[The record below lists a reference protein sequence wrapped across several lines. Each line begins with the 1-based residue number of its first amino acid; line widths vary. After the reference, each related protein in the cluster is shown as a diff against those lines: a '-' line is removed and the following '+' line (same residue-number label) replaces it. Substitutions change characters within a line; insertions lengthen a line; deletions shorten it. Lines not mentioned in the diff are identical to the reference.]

1 MSELKRPERCVNFE
15 SIKPELREITEFYT
29 RKVKDYLHCLK
40 QLNEYADELENEISV
55 LKETPK
61 VEVLLDDM
69 AKPLVVVPKFFANWF
84 ENQLKNNEL
93 KKFDGNDVFRI
104 IQDVIKISND
114 ENTWEDYGV
123 TDEIAK
129 FAEDNEEL
137 FLNLIVN
144 CSFKVGYTV
153 EKEKKYILK
162 HIDLSEQYNSVSSY
176 LVHASSTKLQHE
188 SYVKAV
194 DMSKIK
200 QCHFTQ
206 SEIDKLNVGS
216 YEQIEVKV
224 EEVEK

>member
-1 MSELKRPERCVNFE
+1 MSEFKKDLEKSMKLGKVFHERESFDSVFLIYKRDIERIFHDWQ
-15 SIKPELREITEFYT
+15 P
-29 RKVKDYLHCLK
+29 
-40 QLNEYADELENEISV
+40 
-55 LKETPK
+55 P
-61 VEVLLDDM
+61 
-69 AKPLVVVPKFFANWF
+69 KPLVKIPQFMADWF
-84 ENQLKNNEL
+84 EYQLKNNNDL
-93 KKFDGNDVFRI
+93 DKFGGNDIFRI
-104 IQDVIKISND
+104 IQDVIKVSND
-114 ENTWEDYGV
+114 ESTWEDYGI

-162 HIDLSEQYNSVSSY
+162 HIDLSKQYNYNFLY
-176 LVHASSTKLQHE
+176 LSHGRNIELGHE
-188 SYVKAV
+188 RIAKGI
-194 DMSKIK
+194 DMSKIE

>member
-1 MSELKRPERCVNFE
+1 MSNFE
-15 SIKPELREITEFYT
+15 HRITEDSTEFEKAFLKIYDGNLWT
-29 RKVKDYLHCLK
+29 ALKKMKDW
-40 QLNEYADELENEISV
+40 Q
-55 LKETPK
+55 PP
-61 VEVLLDDM
+61 
-69 AKPLVVVPKFFANWF
+69 KPLVEVPKFFADWF
-84 ENQLKNNEL
+84 ENQLKNNES

-104 IQDVIKISND
+104 IQDVIKVSNG
-114 ENTWEDYGV
+114 ESTWEDYGI

-144 CSFKVGYTV
+144 CSLGYGYTV

-176 LVHASSTKLQHE
+176 LAHAPSTKLQHE

-224 EEVEK
+224 EEVE

>member
-1 MSELKRPERCVNFE
+1 MSEFEKELDAKIKSGEIMEERYKNGCIVSYFA
-15 SIKPELREITEFYT
+15 SF
-29 RKVKDYLHCLK
+29 KDIVSTFK
-40 QLNEYADELENEISV
+40 DWQ
-55 LKETPK
+55 PP
-61 VEVLLDDM
+61 
-69 AKPLVVVPKFFANWF
+69 KPLVVVPKFFADWF
-84 ENQLKNNEL
+84 ENQLKNNES
-93 KKFDGNDVFRI
+93 KKFDGNTIFRI
-104 IQDVIKISND
+104 IQDVIKVSND
-114 ENTWEDYGV
+114 ESTWEDYGI

-144 CSFKVGYTV
+144 CSLGYGYTV

-162 HIDLSEQYNSVSSY
+162 HIDLSKLSTDDSLY
-176 LVHASSTKLQHE
+176 LAHSNFAKLQHVR
-188 SYVKAV
+188 YLKDV

-224 EEVEK
+224 EEVE

>member
-1 MSELKRPERCVNFE
+1 MSEFTEKLRSSELIWNAVNEVDKDQADVGFL
-15 SIKPELREITEFYT
+15 IEIIRNEF
-29 RKVKDYLHCLK
+29 KDW
-40 QLNEYADELENEISV
+40 Q
-55 LKETPK
+55 PPQ
-61 VEVLLDDM
+61 
-69 AKPLVVVPKFFANWF
+69 PLVVVPQFVADWF
-84 ENQLKNNEL
+84 ENKLKNNES
-93 KKFDGNDVFRI
+93 KKFDGNDIFRI

-114 ENTWEDYGV
+114 ENTWEDYGI

-144 CSFKVGYTV
+144 CSLGYGYTV

-162 HIDLSEQYNSVSSY
+162 HIDLSKLSTDDSLY
-176 LVHASSTKLQHE
+176 LAHSNFAKLQHVR
-188 SYVKAV
+188 YLKDV

-224 EEVEK
+224 EEVE

>member
-1 MSELKRPERCVNFE
+1 MSDFE
-15 SIKPELREITEFYT
+15 YYLLSDVDVSARTYDNVFYSEKT
-29 RKVKDYLHCLK
+29 LVKHFKDWQPPK
-40 QLNEYADELENEISV
+40 QLLKIPRFMAD
-55 LKETPK
+55 
-61 VEVLLDDM
+61 
-69 AKPLVVVPKFFANWF
+69 WF
-84 ENQLKNNEL
+84 EYQLKNNNDL
-93 KKFDGNDVFRI
+93 DKFDGNDVFRI
-104 IQDVIKISND
+104 IQDVIKVSND
-114 ENTWEDYGV
+114 ESTWEDYGI

-144 CSFKVGYTV
+144 CSLGYGYTV

-176 LVHASSTKLQHE
+176 LAHAPSTKLQHE
-188 SYVKAV
+188 SYLKDV

-206 SEIDKLNVGS
+206 SEIDKLNTGS

-224 EEVEK
+224 EEVE

>member
-61 VEVLLDDM
+61 IEVLLDDTAETSVIPQFM
-69 AKPLVVVPKFFANWF
+69 ADWF
-84 ENQLKNNEL
+84 ENQLKNNES

-104 IQDVIKISND
+104 IQDVIKVSND
-114 ENTWEDYGV
+114 ESTWEDYGI
-123 TDEIAK
+123 TDEIVK

-144 CSFKVGYTV
+144 CSLGNGYTV

-176 LVHASSTKLQHE
+176 LAHAPSTKLQHE

-216 YEQIEVKV
+216 YEQIEVRV
-224 EEVEK
+224 EEVE

>member
-1 MSELKRPERCVNFE
+1 MTKLKRPERCVNFE

-69 AKPLVVVPKFFANWF
+69 AKPLVVVPRLMADWF
-84 ENQLKNNEL
+84 ENQLKNNES

-144 CSFKVGYTV
+144 CSLGYGYTV

-162 HIDLSEQYNSVSSY
+162 HIDMSKQYVLTSLY
-176 LVHASSTKLQHE
+176 LDHGNYTTLQHVRY
-188 SYVKAV
+188 SKDV
-194 DMSKIK
+194 DMSEIE

-206 SEIDKLNVGS
+206 SEIDKLNIGS

-224 EEVEK
+224 EE